1 MLLLFVLIAMTVV
14 TIKIPGTKNI
24 PFYPFIYMLFFVCI
38 PYKLAYK
45 QPTLKIA
52 AYSWGIIF
60 LWGCLLALRHG
71 FNDRNFYNLIWTISV
86 FLSYHVLSA
95 LMIFKER
102 RYWIYRFFVIV
113 TFMIAISGIYEGLT
127 GVYYHETDATYLYQ
141 KTSLGF
147 YRPNTIFYN
156 VNDNA
161 IFATLCLVLSS
172 FYPKNP
178 KRLLEYRVVRVL
190 ALILFG
196 ANIIMVDS
204 RGAELA
210 TVAFLTLTYLF
221 YRFNKNVKLV
231 LFLSGIIVLP
241 FLSLILRS
249 EFLDDGGRWG
259 IWVMSL
265 RTLASTY
272 FLGVGPGE
280 IAWVN
285 SDQNVFADT
294 YAVHNFI
301 LELFCDYGIIGFSA
315 LMVWLVYLIRKGFEM
330 FEREIDYKMLPAI
343 IAFLLSSITC
353 SSIIGKGFTLFFF
366 AVIVAEM
373 NRKLLIYQLLIKRGI
388 IHDVQYKKL
397 KKKKWKK

>member
-1 MLLLFVLIAMTVV
+1 ML
-14 TIKIPGTKNI
+14 
-24 PFYPFIYMLFFVCI
+24 Y
-38 PYKLAYK
+38 
-45 QPTLKIA
+45 
-52 AYSWGIIF
+52 
-60 LWGCLLALRHG
+60 
-71 FNDRNFYNLIWTISV
+71 
-86 FLSYHVLSA
+86 
-95 LMIFKER
+95 
-102 RYWIYRFFVIV
+102 
-113 TFMIAISGIYEGLT
+113 
-127 GVYYHETDATYLYQ
+127 
-141 KTSLGF
+141 
-147 YRPNTIFYN
+147 
-156 VNDNA
+156 
-161 IFATLCLVLSS
+161 
-172 FYPKNP
+172 
-178 KRLLEYRVVRVL
+178 
-190 ALILFG
+190 
-196 ANIIMVDS
+196 
-204 RGAELA
+204 
-210 TVAFLTLTYLF
+210 
-221 YRFNKNVKLV
+221 
-231 LFLSGIIVLP
+231 LSGIIVLP

-285 SDQNVFADT
+285 LDQNVFADT